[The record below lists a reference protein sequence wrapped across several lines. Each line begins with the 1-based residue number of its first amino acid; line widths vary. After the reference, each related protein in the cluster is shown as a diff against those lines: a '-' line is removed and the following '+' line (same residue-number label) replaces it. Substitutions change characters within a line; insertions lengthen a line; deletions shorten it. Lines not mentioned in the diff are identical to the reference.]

1 MAKKCHKTILLHL
14 LWKWWPLFL
23 NSWSEC
29 QASWATKE
37 LSWVHVRIRSSNES
51 RVWIIKCSY
60 SPTSQVWGIPT
71 RHPRAIYLYT
81 DNIHI
86 TNDILHN
93 LGEAPP
99 TPAFWW
105 AATEYK
111 LLYYHAYFMLSL
123 PFVFPERNRVTKAVH
138 CHNSVEWY
146 GHRATPALLPCNWE
160 LVPHAWP
167 ARDKWPGR
175 AGALALCHQGSYSYV
190 IQKPSTC
197 TVAETSPYPLL

>member
-37 LSWVHVRIRSSNES
+37 LSWVHVRIRSSDES

-60 SPTSQVWGIPT
+60 SPTSQVWGIPS

-81 DNIHI
+81 DNRHI

-123 PFVFPERNRVTKAVH
+123 PFVFPERNRVT
-138 CHNSVEWY
+138 
-146 GHRATPALLPCNWE
+146 
-160 LVPHAWP
+160 
-167 ARDKWPGR
+167 
-175 AGALALCHQGSYSYV
+175 QGSSFSQFSGV
-190 IQKPSTC
+190 IWSQSHAGTSTLQLRIS
-197 TVAETSPYPLL
+197 TPRLASQR

>member
-1 MAKKCHKTILLHL
+1 MMASVSKQLVWVSGKLGHQRAFLSTRPDSFLQRVSGTYSLLGPVL
-14 LWKWWPLFL
+14 
-23 NSWSEC
+23 
-29 QASWATKE
+29 
-37 LSWVHVRIRSSNES
+37 RSQP
-51 RVWIIKCSY
+51 WIIKCSY
-60 SPTSQVWGIPT
+60 SPTSQVWGIPS

-81 DNIHI
+81 DNRHI

-111 LLYYHAYFMLSL
+111 LLYHHAYFMLSL
-123 PFVFPERNRVTKAVH
+123 PFVFPERNRVTRAVH

-197 TVAETSPYPLL
+197 TVAETSLYPLL